1 MFVLKM
7 AEHSIEPER
16 GQMAEIWKDNVFM
29 GAIYP
34 TEKGIKVISK
44 YIADNPEAAVEI
56 DRNKL
61 PPIPAI
67 LINLI

>member
-1 MFVLKM
+1 MYYCKLIYYPGGV
-7 AEHSIEPER
+7 EVWN
-16 GQMAEIWKDNVFM
+16 GNVFM

-34 TEKGIKVISK
+34 TDNGIKIVSK
-44 YIADNPEAAVEI
+44 YIANDPEAAVKV
-56 DRNKL
+56 DRSKL

>member
-1 MFVLKM
+1 MFTLKI
-7 AEHSIEPER
+7 AEHSVKPEH
-16 GQMAEIWKDNVFM
+16 GQIVEIWAGDVFM

-34 TEKGIKVISK
+34 TDNGIKIVSK
-44 YIADNPEAAVEI
+44 YIADNPEAAVKV
-56 DRNKL
+56 DRSKL